1 MPDPYVGW
9 DVFLWNLLF
18 WGPISLIWWIVQKV
32 RDSRD
37 RRRSFEAYRADHA
50 RKAAEEV
57 SVADESTPR

>member
-37 RRRSFEAYRADHA
+37 RRRSFEAYRADQA
-50 RKAAEEV
+50 RKAAEEL
-57 SVADESTPR
+57 SVTDESTPR